1 MTGLGT
7 ILNIGA
13 IVAGGFA
20 GIIFRNFLKEHYQE
34 TITKATGVSVIFL
47 GTAGAL
53 SKILYVDPQ
62 TGTVGTQKL
71 MMMIL
76 SLALGAVLG
85 EIIDIDRK
93 IEQFGEWLKSKTGNS
108 KDAGFVNAFVTASLT
123 VCIGASQFVNA
134 FVTSSLTVCIGAM
147 AIIGSIQDGISGDY
161 STLAAKS
168 VLDFII
174 ILIMASSLGKGCIF
188 SAIPVGVL
196 QGSVTLL
203 ARLIQPLMTRAAL
216 DNISLTGNI
225 LIFCVGVNLVWKGT
239 VKVANLLPA
248 LIFAVLF
255 AFLPV
260 PV

>member
-7 ILNIGA
+7 ILNVGA
-13 IVAGGFA
+13 IVAGGIA

-34 TITKATGVSVIFL
+34 TITKATGVSVLFL

-53 SKILYVDPQ
+53 SKILYVDPR

-93 IEQFGEWLKSKTGNS
+93 IEQFGEWLKIRSGNS
-108 KDAGFVNAFVTASLT
+108 GD
-123 VCIGASQFVNA
+123 SQFVNA